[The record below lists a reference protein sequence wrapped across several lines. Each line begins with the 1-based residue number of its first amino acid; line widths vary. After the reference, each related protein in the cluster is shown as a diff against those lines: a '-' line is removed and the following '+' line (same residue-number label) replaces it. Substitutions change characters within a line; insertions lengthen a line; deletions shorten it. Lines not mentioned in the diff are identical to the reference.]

1 MAVVD
6 DKTPR
11 LGLLLPFTDN
21 FLQDDVERL
30 RDTFGLLDVLVVTRD
45 KTTGKIAD
53 DMLSS
58 VIAKLDAQ
66 GKLLT
71 AQIPSSVVQKG
82 PDGKI
87 DASLMPSIAV
97 VDTFPVPNEA
107 SMLGLQCERGD
118 IAIREDLGKT
128 FILTQMPP
136 SVLSNW
142 RELTSTNVTS
152 VNGQTGAI
160 TGLAKSGVNNDI
172 TGLNALSGPLR
183 LGGDAAGDYDA
194 VTLKQ
199 LRAASGGAGGASM
212 NGVMNN
218 FIGAVEWFNGSR
230 AKLPA
235 GYIAADGQLLFRDD
249 LPDLWAAIDSGMLIS
264 VSESSWMN
272 SGDAGAGNKNRGR
285 YSTGDGSTSFRV
297 PDLNGSSADGVPAAF
312 LRGDAAG
319 RLSSLGAVG
328 QMFQNGAP
336 NITGAVGSGAISSG
350 AWLAPVPIGNNDKS
364 LYVFKSPGA
373 QMAVSTGTG
382 IVSENNYISLD
393 ASRSSPAYGR
403 LGTDEVRPNYA
414 VGIWIIRASGTF
426 TAQHTNFNVINGDTT
441 APATGTVVG
450 GGVLSSIYQIA
461 GATAYKAEFYSDNK
475 YGQYNRATIASEDVQ
490 GGTNRGTLSVD
501 NNGQVTTSARTV
513 NAGVSV
519 GKLTAQLAGQI
530 PNPDIPQLDTCIF
543 YSGDNSAA
551 PSIGKPFNYWMGL
564 NLSEGYHTGFT
575 GNYFQQAFPVAVDAA
590 PKFRVRMAN
599 PSPRFTNWYSYLAQ
613 DTTTKTTQLDAYQG
627 GWSEP
632 KNGRAPLWLKTVSN
646 NSGGFVPA
654 LSFGSASGD
663 NGTNYPI
670 RTTLGLISRGVAQWP
685 DAVLRMDGD
694 SQWYG
699 NYYFS
704 MGGRIYGDNAID
716 QNNASQAAWE
726 FQKNALSDEQFKSD
740 IKPYDGVRSLDNI
753 NALQM
758 KTFRYTIEAM
768 KPGTV
773 RRGVIA
779 QQAQQV
785 DPEYVHVVKTP
796 NSVETLTLDSNV
808 LLLDALAAI
817 QVLTRRIA
825 VLEAKK

>member
-230 AKLPA
+230 AKIPA
-235 GYIAADGQLLFRDD
+235 GYIAADGQGLAKSSV
-249 LPDLWAAIDSGMLIS
+249 PDLWAAVKSGMLNSVTEELWQNSGITDNTQSNRGMYSVGTGIS
-264 VSESSWMN
+264 V
-272 SGDAGAGNKNRGR
+272 D
-285 YSTGDGSTSFRV
+285 TGDFRV
-297 PDLNGSSADGVPAAF
+297 PDLNGAQIGS
-312 LRGDAAG
+312 RQHNY
-319 RLSSLGAVG
+319 LSSLGIGSQYQSGYMDSSSAPQIRGWFPG
-328 QMFQNGAP
+328 Q
-336 NITGAVGSGAISSG
+336 ITSGFETASGGAILG
-350 AWLAPVPIGNNDKS
+350 TGPDAGKFKDKS
-364 LYVFKSPGA
+364 ARWDSYT
-373 QMAVSTGTG
+373 VSSYGFDF
-382 IVSENNYISLD
+382 D
-393 ASRSSPAYGR
+393 AARSSSVYRRNDGELNPNAAY
-403 LGTDEVRPNYA
+403 
-414 VGIWIIRASGTF
+414 GIWIIRASGTF
-426 TAQHTNFNVINGDTT
+426 QAQNTNFNVLNSDTT
-441 APATGTVVG
+441 TPSNGVQVAGGKIGSRYSIAGVDQIEGQIWAEKTIGSTESRIVFSAANLPLNIRNWMSFSTSGNLVVTGE
-450 GGVLSSIYQIA
+450 YR
-461 GATAYKAEFYSDNK
+461 GATAALSGKGKALAFQATGIGYEAGIYKSASAASQDESGVNCIYGVSGIDSSTYCYQVRIPNQSYQHVWRLDHDGVSEYFSIRSDKKIYTPLGVVALEGSDIRLKDKLDEVSPGASTRIAKMTVHEYVMGDNK
-475 YGQYNRATIASEDVQ
+475 
-490 GGTNRGTLSVD
+490 
-501 NNGQVTTSARTV
+501 
-513 NAGVSV
+513 
-519 GKLTAQLAGQI
+519 
-530 PNPDIPQLDTCIF
+530 
-543 YSGDNSAA
+543 
-551 PSIGKPFNYWMGL
+551 
-564 NLSEGYHTGFT
+564 H
-575 GNYFQQAFPVAVDAA
+575 
-590 PKFRVRMAN
+590 
-599 PSPRFTNWYSYLAQ
+599 
-613 DTTTKTTQLDAYQG
+613 
-627 GWSEP
+627 
-632 KNGRAPLWLKTVSN
+632 
-646 NSGGFVPA
+646 
-654 LSFGSASGD
+654 
-663 NGTNYPI
+663 
-670 RTTLGLISRGVAQWP
+670 ISRGFIAQEMQKIDP
-685 DAVLRMDGD
+685 LYTFYGGTGTKKDGSTFEILNVDSRAVLAD
-694 SQWYG
+694 
-699 NYYFS
+699 
-704 MGGRIYGDNAID
+704 AILAI
-716 QNNASQAAWE
+716 Q
-726 FQKNALSDEQFKSD
+726 
-740 IKPYDGVRSLDNI
+740 
-753 NALQM
+753 ALQ
-758 KTFRYTIEAM
+758 IE
-768 KPGTV
+768 
-773 RRGVIA
+773 IA
-779 QQAQQV
+779 
-785 DPEYVHVVKTP
+785 ELK
-796 NSVETLTLDSNV
+796 SK
-808 LLLDALAAI
+808 LAD
-817 QVLTRRIA
+817 
-825 VLEAKK
+825 